1 MSWDLFTQSLP
12 LGSSQ
17 SGADWVMPV
26 WHEQVTPDEDVYNI
40 YQDSSDVMQTKLLG
54 TLSDLE
60 TVPVESVA
68 GIPFKYA
75 VT

>member
-1 MSWDLFTQSLP
+1 
-12 LGSSQ
+12 
-17 SGADWVMPV
+17 MPV
-26 WHEQVTPDEDVYNI
+26 WPEQVTPDEDVYNI

-54 TLSDLE
+54 TLSELE

-75 VT
+75 MA